1 MRNSKITGKETG
13 FEAATYWPREFLSLG
28 LAAKQAQK
36 RPSGIA
42 KSGDFSGVFDEFGRL
57 LRGSGG
63 EEWI

>member
-36 RPSGIA
+36 TPERHR
-42 KSGDFSGVFDEFGRL
+42 KTWRFLGRF
-57 LRGSGG
+57 R
-63 EEWI
+63 